1 MSLSVSET
9 FDLIHGGTRSGMV
22 TEVVTT
28 RADAGRYRV
37 ALVEMGVIDDD
48 DWKRLEAGQTVLK
61 ESKGVTMFLRVKF
74 KP

>member
-9 FDLIHGGTRSGMV
+9 FDLIHGGNRSGMV
-22 TEVVTT
+22 TEVVTAK
-28 RADAGRYRV
+28 ADAGRYRV
-37 ALVEMGVIDDD
+37 ALVEMGVIDDE

-61 ESKGVTMFLRVKF
+61 ESKGVTMFLRVKI